1 MDWMENAK
9 KTTAY
14 CIFTLEKKGTKIL
27 TQTLLKLYILYFI
40 YTLKLGELENS
51 LQREHDVIMTQS
63 CVYCLFPFPH
73 SLILLESG
81 CTLAFHLSL

>member
-1 MDWMENAK
+1 
-9 KTTAY
+9 
-14 CIFTLEKKGTKIL
+14 
-27 TQTLLKLYILYFI
+27 LKWYILYFI

-73 SLILLESG
+73 SLIWLESG
-81 CTLAFHLSL
+81 CTLAFHLSLWCASYVILFLGGMGQTNRTKTNSSRWVQ